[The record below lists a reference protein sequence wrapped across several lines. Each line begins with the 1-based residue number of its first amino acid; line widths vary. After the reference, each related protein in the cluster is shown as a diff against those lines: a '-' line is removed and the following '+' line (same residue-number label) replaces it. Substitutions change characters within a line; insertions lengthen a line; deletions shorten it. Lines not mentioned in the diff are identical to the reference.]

1 MIDHIHNILNRINSD
16 YFLLMNFKLSDFIKQ
31 MCFIFF
37 PLFSLQFMD
46 IPFLWTDTHVEYLA
60 QLLEIKNMMIF
71 GVNLE
76 DYWG

>member
-1 MIDHIHNILNRINSD
+1 
-16 YFLLMNFKLSDFIKQ
+16 
-31 MCFIFF
+31 
-37 PLFSLQFMD
+37 MD